1 MDWFSRLLMRGVNP
15 ILATGASRPLEMGD
29 VSSLEDRERVAYVYE
44 SFRDMWADE
53 MRLGKGKRSLFRAL
67 RRSLDGREQLWAL
80 LISMVAAGGA
90 CGPPLILKA
99 LSEHFSGVEVLPQST
114 LWILVSLLFVIPIV
128 CSLCSA
134 HSFVIFAHTSCILRS
149 ALLPAVYNK
158 SMELGSQSRSH
169 FSIGQINNLFSN
181 DINYIQTFVQQ
192 FAADIFSPGQLAL
205 ALGLIYVEVGVS
217 MFAGLVLVAALLPIL
232 LICFGMYAKSRIRKS
247 KIADFRMKLT
257 NEVLSG
263 IRILK
268 YYAWEIPFFEKI
280 DRIRESEL
288 TVLTIINTLMVFII
302 MFITAIPYVMPII
315 IFFFFAAINGGVLD
329 ITVAFT
335 TLSLLGLITGPI
347 MTIPAF
353 FQRYFQA
360 VISLRRLE
368 DFLQASALDRY
379 VTRLSVGDVDTNGE
393 ELCDAIVF
401 ENASLSWRFD
411 ESSAK
416 PDDLSHAAT
425 SDDRGVELVAT
436 PSVRLDKRAG
446 ETHVETNPKYQA
458 VNTSNTVEDAK
469 LSDPINRSSHTL
481 MDLNLRVK
489 RGELVGVVGSV
500 GSGKSSFLSA
510 LLGEMLLQ
518 SGSVALME
526 GSIAYHAQQ
535 AWILNANVRDN
546 ILLGAPMDR
555 DRFEAAID
563 AASLRSDIAIFPA
576 GLDTEIGE
584 KGINLSGGQK
594 ARVSFARA
602 VYRNAD
608 IYLLGITFIL

>member
-1 MDWFSRLLMRGVNP
+1 MDYLARLLMQGVNSM
-15 ILATGASRPLEMGD
+15 LATGASRPLEMSD
-29 VSSLEDRERVAYVYE
+29 ISSLEERERVAVVYK
-44 SFRDMWADE
+44 SFERLWADE
-53 MRLGKGKRSLFRAL
+53 MRLEKKNRSLARAL
-67 RRSLDGREQLWAL
+67 RRTLDWKEQWWAIFL
-80 LISMVAAGGA
+80 SMVAAGGA

-99 LSEHFSGVEVLPQST
+99 LSEHFSGSEVLSQST
-114 LWILVSLLFVIPIV
+114 LWILVSMLLVIPFV

-134 HSFVIFAHTSCILRS
+134 HSFVTFAHASCILRS

-158 SMELGSQSRSH
+158 SMELGSQSRSE
-169 FSIGQINNLFSN
+169 FNIGQINNLFSN
-181 DINYIQTFVQQ
+181 DINYIQSFVQQ
-192 FAADIFSPGQLAL
+192 FAADIFGPGQLAL

-217 MFAGLVLVAALLPIL
+217 MFAGLVLVASLLPLL
-232 LICFGMYAKSRIRKS
+232 LICFGTYAKSRIKKS

-268 YYAWEIPFFEKI
+268 YYAWEIPFYEKV
-280 DRIRESEL
+280 DRIRENEL
-288 TVLTIINTLMVFII
+288 GALAVMNIMMVFII
-302 MFITAIPYVMPII
+302 LFITAIPYVMPII

-360 VISLRRLE
+360 TVSLRRLQ
-368 DFLQASALDRY
+368 DFLQATALEKY
-379 VTRLSVGDVDTNGE
+379 VNRIDIAELDHNGE
-393 ELCDAIVF
+393 DAIVF
-401 ENASLSWRFD
+401 ENASLSWRSEEKEQAD
-411 ESSAK
+411 SSDAITADGDIEMVAKEAKKAPVSADNSGTVPPNGSNVAYESVDS
-416 PDDLSHAAT
+416 
-425 SDDRGVELVAT
+425 VEEGG
-436 PSVRLDKRAG
+436 KI
-446 ETHVETNPKYQA
+446 
-458 VNTSNTVEDAK
+458 
-469 LSDPINRSSHTL
+469 SDPVNRSTNTL
-481 MDLNLRVK
+481 IDVNVRIK

-510 LLGEMLLQ
+510 MLGELQLQ
-518 SGSVALME
+518 SGSVSLME
-526 GSIAYHAQQ
+526 GRIAYHAQQ
-535 AWILNANVRDN
+535 AWIINANVRDN
-546 ILLGAPMDR
+546 ILLGAPMDA

-608 IYLLGITFIL
+608 IYLLGM

>member
-1 MDWFSRLLMRGVNP
+1 
-15 ILATGASRPLEMGD
+15 MGD

>member
-1 MDWFSRLLMRGVNP
+1 MQGVNP
-15 ILATGASRPLEMGD
+15 LLSTGASRPLEMGD
-29 VSSLEDRERVAYVYE
+29 VSSVEDRERVALVYD
-44 SFRDMWADE
+44 SFRELWADE
-53 MRLGKGKRSLFRAL
+53 LRLEKGERSLFRAL
-67 RRSLDGREQLWAL
+67 RRTLDGREQIWAL
-80 LISMVAAGGA
+80 FISMVAAGGA

-99 LSEHFSGVEVLPQST
+99 LSEHFSGTDVLSQST
-114 LWILVSLLFVIPIV
+114 LWILVSLLFVIPFV

-134 HSFVIFAHTSCILRS
+134 HSFVIFAHTACILRS

-158 SMELGSQSRSH
+158 SMELGSQSKSQ
-169 FSIGQINNLFSN
+169 FGIGQINNLFSN
-181 DINYIQTFVQQ
+181 DINYIQSFVQQ

-232 LICFGMYAKSRIRKS
+232 LICFGGYARSRIRKS
-247 KIADFRMKLT
+247 KVADFRMKLT

-288 TVLTIINTLMVFII
+288 SILAIMNTLMVII
-302 MFITAIPYVMPII
+302 VLFITAIPYVMPII
-315 IFFFFAAINGGVLD
+315 IFLFFAAINGGVLD

-347 MTIPAF
+347 MTIPAL

-360 VISLRRLE
+360 VISLRRLQ
-368 DFLQASALDRY
+368 DFLQASALERY
-379 VTRLSVGDVDTNGE
+379 VTRLGVEDIDTNGE
-393 ELCDAIVF
+393 DQCDAIVF
-401 ENASLSWRFD
+401 KHASLSWRSD
-411 ESSAK
+411 ENAKADATNQDMASTGDVEMVAK
-416 PDDLSHAAT
+416 PSAA
-425 SDDRGVELVAT
+425 D
-436 PSVRLDKRAG
+436 
-446 ETHVETNPKYQA
+446 YQA
-458 VNTSNTVEDAK
+458 VNLTNVEDAK
-469 LSDPINRSSHTL
+469 ISDPVNRSSHTL
-481 MDLNLRVK
+481 IDINVCIK

-510 LLGEMLLQ
+510 MLNELLLQ
-518 SGSVALME
+518 SGSVAVME
-526 GSIAYHAQQ
+526 GTIAYHAQQ

-563 AASLRSDIAIFPA
+563 AASLRPDIAIFPA

-608 IYLLGITFIL
+608 IYFLGIFCIIN